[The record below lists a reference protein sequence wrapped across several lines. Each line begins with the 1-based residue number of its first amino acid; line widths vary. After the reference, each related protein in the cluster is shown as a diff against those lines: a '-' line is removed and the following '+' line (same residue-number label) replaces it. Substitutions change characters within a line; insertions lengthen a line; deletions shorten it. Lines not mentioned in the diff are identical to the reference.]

1 MKHNIVR
8 SIKKEEYLS
17 NKSTK
22 TDYVCWFNVIYT
34 HAAMA
39 VTEKTLNLMGSIL
52 HDFRKVVIIRI
63 DKDLRTL
70 FNI

>member
-1 MKHNIVR
+1 MNHNIVR

-22 TDYVCWFNVIYT
+22 TDYVCCFNVIYT

-39 VTEKTLNLMGSIL
+39 VTEKSLI
-52 HDFRKVVIIRI
+52 
-63 DKDLRTL
+63 
-70 FNI
+70 